1 MFKVLKQQTRQKL
14 SGDIHI
20 KDRLVSLDELDARPI
35 KKGKTHPICEFGT
48 TNQMSFN
55 RQGFMITLDILLGHP
70 NDATLYPGTLD
81 TYRKRMKGDP
91 DYAVTDLAYRSR
103 DNFKASESINT
114 VCLGRSSDVSED
126 QRAYCISARSATE
139 GFIAVAKSVRGFK
152 KSRYRGLEGDR
163 IWALLCQCAY
173 NLRKF
178 LQLYRDE
185 ALDENTLSKL
195 GL

>member
-1 MFKVLKQQTRQKL
+1 
-14 SGDIHI
+14 
-20 KDRLVSLDELDARPI
+20 
-35 KKGKTHPICEFGT
+35 
-48 TNQMSFN
+48 MSFN

-81 TYRKRMKGDP
+81 TYRTRMKGDP
-91 DYAVTDLAYRSR
+91 SCAVTDLAYRSR
-103 DNFKASESINT
+103 ENFKVSESITT
-114 VCLGRSSDVSED
+114 VFLGRSSDVSED

-163 IWALLCQCAY
+163 IWALLCQSAY

-185 ALDENTLSKL
+185 ALDENSLSKL